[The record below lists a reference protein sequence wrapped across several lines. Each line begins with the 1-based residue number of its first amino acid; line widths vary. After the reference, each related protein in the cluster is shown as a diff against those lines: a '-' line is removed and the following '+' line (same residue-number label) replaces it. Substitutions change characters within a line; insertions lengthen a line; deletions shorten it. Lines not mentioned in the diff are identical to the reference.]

1 MKKPKSLRMTVTV
14 NPALFEELHDYLEK
28 QPSRLRSLKICEL
41 AEAGLNGSPSD
52 LKSFRRAVVVT
63 EADQEDGASAGPD
76 MSVLSGLSASM
87 S

>member
-1 MKKPKSLRMTVTV
+1 MKKAKSLRMTVTV

-41 AEAGLNGSPSD
+41 AEAGLNGSSSE
-52 LKSFRRAVVVT
+52 LKGFRRAVAK
-63 EADQEDGASAGPD
+63 EADQKDDASEGPD
-76 MSVLSGLSASM
+76 MSVLSGLSASI